1 MKNKLKLILW
11 GKKLQLPMDYDKL
24 EFDNYELKDKELRI
38 YKNNESIK
46 RIYYYK
52 NGNKWYENNYK
63 NGEWDGK
70 QYRWWY
76 NGQLN
81 YEHNYKNGEQDEKQ
95 YSWWSNGELAYEINY
110 KSGIEI

>member
-24 EFDNYELKDKELRI
+24 EFDNYKLKDKELRI

-52 NGNKWYENNYK
+52 NGNVWYEYNYK
-63 NGEWDGK
+63 NEKLNGK
-70 QYRWWY
+70 QF
-76 NGQLN
+76 
-81 YEHNYKNGEQDEKQ
+81 
-95 YSWWSNGELAYEINY
+95 WWSNGKLIYERIY
-110 KSGIEI
+110 KNGIELNKE